1 MVQFAWPCCSST
13 WACSCWGS
21 FHGSERAGGTGRAG
35 TGSSHQGWHLRYP
48 CKLLGQAHKAP
59 LVREFWS
66 FSSELTGVQGAAPSH
81 AISQLSLPL
90 KFQIGRGIKWLN
102 TSCRTSI
109 FFFSPKASSTLFYK
123 LWFSITARTT
133 LAKSSTFDSF
143 YLDVDM
149 WFLYS

>member
-1 MVQFAWPCCSST
+1 MLQLCL
-13 WACSCWGS
+13 GL
-21 FHGSERAGGTGRAG
+21 
-35 TGSSHQGWHLRYP
+35 Q
-48 CKLLGQAHKAP
+48 LLGQFPWIRACWGHRQCWDRQLTSGMAP
-59 LVREFWS
+59 QIPLQTAGAGTQSSLGEGIFLTKTRWS
-66 FSSELTGVQGAAPSH
+66 FSSELTGIQGAAPSH